1 MAKLPIFLLSLS
13 ALVVFAPLAAAQD
26 QLPDILQPD
35 PDPDPEPQGAQ
46 QVVEDVNGRLGKAPG
61 DGLDGGAKA
70 PSAPGAR
77 GGLRDIGGAVVAAVS
92 ESWILTGGIV
102 LVVIGVSFLG
112 WVLASRYVDPKVAL
126 RNPQRSML
134 YGFIKGNPGVHLKQL
149 SNEFHMK
156 TSTVLWHIRKLEH
169 ADLVRSKKANGYRVF
184 YPVSGGMEAKALST
198 AVTALSNHN
207 AKQIFEFV
215 AINPGAHRR
224 VLSGRLVINPG
235 TVRWHLKKLREAGL
249 VAELAQDRFSTYY
262 ATDLGLKAMRQV
274 ATLPVDIVA
283 PVINVAALPMGESL
297 LLEDD
302 QEAEPIPA
310 N

>member
-1 MAKLPIFLLSLS
+1 MAKLPFFLLSLGTML
-13 ALVVFAPLAAAQD
+13 ALAPVAIAQTGAS
-26 QLPDILQPD
+26 LPDLLPD
-35 PDPDPEPQGAQ
+35 PDPDPEPSGAQ
-46 QVVEDVNGRLGKAPG
+46 QVVDDVGDRLKSDRLDGGKAP
-61 DGLDGGAKA
+61 
-70 PSAPGAR
+70 SSPGAP

-92 ESWILTGGIV
+92 ESWILTGGVV
-102 LVVIGVSFLG
+102 LIVIGASFLG

-224 VLSGRLVINPG
+224 ILSGRLIINPG

-274 ATLPVDIVA
+274 ATLPPEIVA
-283 PVINVAALPMGESL
+283 PVINVAALPTEPL
-297 LLEDD
+297 A
-302 QEAEPIPA
+302 EADVEPEPLPA
-310 N
+310 S

>member
-1 MAKLPIFLLSLS
+1 MSKLTFVLLSVS
-13 ALVVFAPLAAAQD
+13 ALLAVSPLAVAGAV
-26 QLPDILQPD
+26 PEIFQPD
-35 PDPDPEPQGAQ
+35 PDPDPQ
-46 QVVEDVNGRLGKAPG
+46 QQSSHQKIVDDVNDAVTPPN

-70 PSAPGAR
+70 PAAPGGS
-77 GGLRDIGGAVVAAVS
+77 GGLRDIGSAVVAAVT
-92 ESWILTGGIV
+92 ESWILTGTV
-102 LVVIGVSFLG
+102 LVVIVGGSFLG
-112 WVLASRYVDPKVAL
+112 WILASRYVDPKVAL
-126 RNPQRSML
+126 KNPQRSML

-224 VLSGRLVINPG
+224 ILSGRLIINPG

-274 ATLPVDIVA
+274 ATLPPEVVA
-283 PVINVAALPMGESL
+283 PVINVAALPSGESL
-297 LLEDD
+297 LEEDV
-302 QEAEPIPA
+302 EPEPVPA
-310 N
+310 G